1 MLKVILVDDE
11 LHSRETLK
19 NLLRDFCPGVELLG
33 AAASVD
39 EALQLLRETEPD
51 LLFLDIELQTAT
63 GFDLLRRLPD
73 AAFSVVFTTA
83 FEQYAIQAIKYSSL
97 DYLLKPIDI
106 DELQAA
112 VAKAREHKNARQHQ
126 AQLEVLLANLD
137 GRKTGAGRRIC
148 LATADGLEF
157 LTIDDVAYCEAA
169 GSYTHFHLRDGRTI
183 LVSKNLR
190 EYELLIDDP
199 AFMRV
204 HNSYLINLDDVQR
217 YVKTEG
223 GYLLMKNG
231 ARIAIS
237 PKKRE
242 EFLERMAKR

>member
-1 MLKVILVDDE
+1 M
-11 LHSRETLK
+11 HSRETLK
-19 NLLRDFCPGVELLG
+19 NLLREFCPGVELLA
-33 AAASVD
+33 AAASID
-39 EALQLLRETEPD
+39 EAVPLLLNTEPD
-51 LLFLDIELQTAT
+51 LVFLDIELQTAT

-73 AAFSVVFTTA
+73 ASFEVVFTTA

-112 VAKAREHKNARQHQ
+112 VAKARERKNEQQKH
-126 AQLEVLLANLD
+126 AQMEVLLANLENQ
-137 GRKTGAGRRIC
+137 KPGAGRRIC
-148 LATADGLEF
+148 LSTADGLEF
-157 LTIDDVAYCEAA
+157 LHVEEIMYCEAA
-169 GSYTHFHLRDGRTI
+169 GSYTTFHLRDDRSV

-190 EYELLIDDP
+190 EYELLLDNQ

-204 HNSYLINLDDVQR
+204 HNSYLVNLKEVQR

-231 ARIAIS
+231 AQIGIS
-237 PKKRE
+237 PRKRE
-242 EFLERMAKR
+242 EFLERMARS